1 MEEGMDYDDDGG
13 MEKINLKKK
22 LCVEAVNDGDC
33 DVGKVSCGTNG
44 KEVSYVRRNN
54 MLFSPNLC

>member
-1 MEEGMDYDDDGG
+1 MEYDDDGG

-33 DVGKVSCGTNG
+33 DVGEVSCGTNG